1 MTGDGPAAEDRRVGK
16 LLSLRAKI
24 VRWITPLAL
33 AGLGLLAAGVY
44 FFFFTRVDGYGRVIG
59 LAVAAAGLAALVV
72 KFALLVLLRRKM
84 GWIWAL
90 ELALVAALFIY
101 ARVNGLP

>member
-1 MTGDGPAAEDRRVGK
+1 
-16 LLSLRAKI
+16 LRAKI
-24 VRWITPLAL
+24 VHWITPLAL

-44 FFFFTRVDGYGRVIG
+44 FFFFTRVDSYGRVIG
-59 LAVAAAGLAALVV
+59 LVVGASGLVAIVV
-72 KFALLVLLRRKM
+72 KFALLVLLQRKM
-84 GWIWAL
+84 GWIWAA

>member
-1 MTGDGPAAEDRRVGK
+1 MKPQH
-16 LLSLRAKI
+16 I
-24 VRWITPLAL
+24 ITPLAL

-44 FFFFTRVDGYGRVIG
+44 FFFFTRVDSYGRVIG
-59 LAVAAAGLAALVV
+59 LTFAATGLVAIVV
-72 KFALLVLLRRKM
+72 KFALLVLLERRM
-84 GWIWAL
+84 RWIWAV

>member
-1 MTGDGPAAEDRRVGK
+1 MKPQH
-16 LLSLRAKI
+16 I
-24 VRWITPLAL
+24 ITPLAL

-44 FFFFTRVDGYGRVIG
+44 FFFFTRVDSYGRVIG
-59 LAVAAAGLAALVV
+59 LTFAATGLVAIVV
-72 KFALLVLLRRKM
+72 KIALLVLLERRM
-84 GWIWAL
+84 RWIWAV